1 MEEEMIK
8 KDLYEILGVSPDAS
22 EEEIKRAYRRLARK
36 YHPDLH
42 PGDKEAEERFK
53 EISEAY
59 EILSDPKK
67 RAEYDQLRQAA
78 QAYSFTTPGGEKAY
92 DFSIFMD
99 EGGPFGG
106 FADIFSDLFGFERE
120 WEAGPEPGADV
131 LYRVEVPF
139 RDAALGGEIEVN
151 LPLEK
156 PCPSCHGQGVDL
168 SAAQTCPHC
177 GGRGRKEHRR
187 GHVHMIEI
195 CPHCRGTGRLVSK
208 PCPRC
213 QGQGVIQEVERLKV
227 RIPPGADTG
236 TRLRIPGK
244 GRPGRGGGPAG
255 DLYLELVVKP
265 DPRFSRKG
273 YDLYLK
279 QPIGLLTAVLGGQI
293 EVPTLNGKVRMKVP
307 PGTQCGQ
314 KFRLRGKGLP
324 RPDGTKGDL
333 YVEAM
338 ITVPKKLTP
347 EAKKKFEELRRI
359 IQEG

>member
-1 MEEEMIK
+1 MIK

-22 EEEIKRAYRRLARK
+22 QEEIKRAYRRLARK

-78 QAYSFTTPGGEKAY
+78 KAYSFTTPGGERAY
-92 DFSIFMD
+92 DFSVFMD
-99 EGGPFGG
+99 EESPFGG
-106 FADIFSDLFGFERE
+106 FADIFADLFGFERE
-120 WEAGPEPGADV
+120 RGWEPGPEPGADV
-131 LYRVEVPF
+131 LYQVEVPF
-139 RDAALGGEIEVN
+139 RDAALGGEVEISI
-151 LPLEK
+151 PLEK
-156 PCPSCHGQGVDL
+156 PCPICHGQGVDL
-168 SAAQTCPHC
+168 SSQETCPHC
-177 GGRGRKEHRR
+177 GGRGRREHRR
-187 GHVHMIEI
+187 GNVRMIEI
-195 CPHCRGTGRLVSK
+195 CPYCRGSGKKVSK

-213 QGQGVIQEVERLKV
+213 GGTGVIQETERLRV
-227 RIPPGADTG
+227 RIPPGSDTG

-244 GRPGRGGGPAG
+244 GRPGRGGGPPG
-255 DLYLELVVKP
+255 DLYLELVVRP
-265 DPRFSRKG
+265 DPRFERRG

-279 QPIGLLTAVLGGQI
+279 QPIGLFTAVLGGQV

-314 KFRLRGKGLP
+314 KFRLRGKGIP
-324 RPDGTKGDL
+324 KPDGSRGDL

-338 ITVPKKLTP
+338 ITVPKNLSP
-347 EAKKKFEELRRI
+347 EAKRKFEELRRLVP
-359 IQEG
+359 EGA

>member
-1 MEEEMIK
+1 MVK
-8 KDLYEILGVSPDAS
+8 KDLYEILGVKPDAS

-78 QAYSFTTPGGEKAY
+78 QAYSFTTPHGERAY

-99 EGGPFGG
+99 EAGPFGN
-106 FADIFSDLFGFERE
+106 FSDIFSNLFGFERE
-120 WEAGPEPGADV
+120 RAQRPEPGADV
-131 LYRVEVPF
+131 LYQVEVPF
-139 RDAALGGEIEVN
+139 RDAALGGEVEVQV
-151 LPLEK
+151 PLEE
-156 PCPSCHGQGVDL
+156 PCPVCHGQGIDL
-168 SAAQTCPHC
+168 SSATSCPHC
-177 GGRGRKEHRR
+177 GGKGRREYSRGN
-187 GHVHMIEI
+187 VHMIEI
-195 CPHCRGTGRLVSK
+195 CPHCAGRGRVHTK
-208 PCPRC
+208 PCSSCGGR
-213 QGQGVIQEVERLKV
+213 GVVSRIERLKV

-244 GRPGRGGGPAG
+244 GLPGRNGGPPG

-265 DPRFSRKG
+265 DPRFERRG

-279 QPIGLLTAVLGGQI
+279 QPIGLFTAVLGGQV

-307 PGTQCGQ
+307 AGTQCGQ

-324 RPDGTKGDL
+324 KPDGGRGDL
-333 YVEAM
+333 YVEAR
-338 ITVPKKLTP
+338 ITVPKNLSP
-347 EAKKKFEELRRI
+347 EARKKFEELRRLVP
-359 IQEG
+359 EGQ